1 MKPKAKK
8 VTKDTKKKAK
18 DGDKPKTE
26 SKTEPKK
33 KLRKQAEP
41 KKNPINE
48 GNKDLEEAAS
58 ATSKANVTPKVQKSS
73 ISGKVIVSKTVIKDT
88 KDDIQKAKKKVT
100 CRSSKM
106 SG

>member
-1 MKPKAKK
+1 MMKLRNNKVSNPFLHQKFIDDRSRLLLKPKAKK

-41 KKNPINE
+41 KRI
-48 GNKDLEEAAS
+48 L
-58 ATSKANVTPKVQKSS
+58 
-73 ISGKVIVSKTVIKDT
+73 
-88 KDDIQKAKKKVT
+88 
-100 CRSSKM
+100 
-106 SG
+106 

>member
-1 MKPKAKK
+1 MKACWRWRQRKLYMMKYRNSKVSNPISPPQIQRRLPRLLLKPKAKK
-8 VTKDTKKKAK
+8 VSKDTKKKAK

-26 SKTEPKK
+26 SMTEPKK

-58 ATSKANVTPKVQKSS
+58 ATF
-73 ISGKVIVSKTVIKDT
+73 
-88 KDDIQKAKKKVT
+88 
-100 CRSSKM
+100 
-106 SG
+106 